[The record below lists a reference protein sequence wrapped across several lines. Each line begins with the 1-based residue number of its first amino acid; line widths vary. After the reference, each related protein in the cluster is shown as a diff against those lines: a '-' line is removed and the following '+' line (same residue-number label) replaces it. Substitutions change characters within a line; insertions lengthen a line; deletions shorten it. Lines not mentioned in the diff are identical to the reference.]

1 MSDLI
6 FGHTWDD
13 IKSMQ
18 QGTYKPQVIQGPP
31 NKPQATD
38 HDKLLLEEIGL
49 LGLRLLGLRK
59 EKLWGVLDRLATS
72 GLITEQQAK

>member
-18 QGTYKPQVIQGPP
+18 QGTYKPQVIKGPP

-38 HDKLLLEEIGL
+38 NDKLLLEEIGL
-49 LGLRLLGLRK
+49 IELRK
-59 EKLWGVLDRLATS
+59 QNLWGVLDRLATS
-72 GLITEQQAK
+72 GLITEQQAR